1 MTSAHEP
8 DAPAAVSDG
17 PADLADG
24 AFSDDGPWVLDV
36 HHLGWRA
43 GTQALRD
50 GTSRQVPEL
59 IRRRRLP
66 PGGRVVRV
74 GWSLGTALAGWY
86 VVERR
91 QSRRRGDPSLS
102 RAGLSRR
109 LRVAFE
115 RLGPTYI
122 KLGQIL
128 SSGEGLFP
136 AELVDQFKLLR
147 DRVPAESFEDVRTLV
162 EEELGRPIE
171 AVFSRFDPQ
180 PLAAASIA
188 QVHAATLVTGED
200 VVVKVQRPTVA
211 STVRRDL
218 AAMSWIAPALIGR
231 IPVSALAN
239 PPALVELFAETI
251 VEELDFRLEADN
263 MLDVANVLATTG
275 QRSLV
280 VPRPHPEL
288 VTRRLLVMERLDGFS
303 WDDVAGMQAA
313 GIDTQAVVRALM
325 IAFLEGAVLFGVF
338 HGDLHGGNL
347 FVRRDGRVALLDYG
361 ITGRLDESR
370 RLAFLRMLMG
380 GSINNPRMQLEALRD
395 LGALPPDTDLDAVVK
410 DFGLDRPPQ
419 DVGAMSPDEL
429 LSQVRDLTKQ
439 LLAYGARFPKVL
451 MLFVKDLL
459 FLDGALATLAPD
471 VDLFGEV
478 TQIATYFTA
487 RYGARIAA
495 DIGVD
500 PRANP
505 VDMDAVRAGLGVG
518 TDVDAL
524 TYRDLQARRELIR
537 KRMEDHRH
545 QSDGAGRARRRWR
558 RRS

>member
-1 MTSAHEP
+1 MTFAESPSAPPE
-8 DAPAAVSDG
+8 APR
-17 PADLADG
+17 DLTDG
-24 AFSDDGPWVLDV
+24 AFTDDAPWVLDV
-36 HHLGWRA
+36 GHLDWRA
-43 GTQALRD
+43 GSAALRA
-50 GTSRQVPEL
+50 GTARQVPDL

-74 GWSLGTALAGWY
+74 GCSLGFALVGWY
-86 VVERR
+86 TIE
-91 QSRRRGDPSLS
+91 RRRGRREGDPSVS

-109 LRVAFE
+109 LRIAFE

-136 AELVDQFKLLR
+136 VELVDQFKLLR
-147 DRVPAESFEDVRTLV
+147 DRVPAESFEDVRAVV

-171 AVFSRFDPQ
+171 AVFSRFDPE

-188 QVHAATLVTGED
+188 QVHAATLVSGVD
-200 VVVKVQRPTVA
+200 VVVKVQRPAVA

-218 AAMSWIAPALIGR
+218 GAMSWIAPALIGR

-263 MLDVANVLATTG
+263 MLDVANVLASTD
-275 QRSLV
+275 QRSVV

-303 WDDVAGMQAA
+303 WGDVDGMRDA
-313 GIDTQAVVRALM
+313 GIDTEAVVRALM

-361 ITGRLDESR
+361 ITGRLDETR

-380 GSINNPRMQLEALRD
+380 GSINDPKMQLGALRD
-395 LGALPPDTDLDAVVK
+395 LGALPADTDLDAVVR
-410 DFGLDRPPQ
+410 DFGLDRPPA
-419 DVGAMSPDEL
+419 DAAAMAPDEL
-429 LSQVRDLTKQ
+429 LRQVRDLTKQ

-471 VDLFGEV
+471 VDLFAEV
-478 TQIATYFTA
+478 TQVATYFTA

-495 DIGVD
+495 DIGID
-500 PRANP
+500 PRSNP

-518 TDVDAL
+518 AEVEQL

-537 KRMEDHRH
+537 KRMEDHRRERVGH
-545 QSDGAGRARRRWR
+545 TSRHRFRRP
-558 RRS
+558 